1 MEEVKKA
8 ISDYCMEEFVSKPD
22 FSNLEAVPIGYTEL
36 YDENEDTHQLEIK
49 VDLIHPR
56 ICWVLDGNEILEKN
70 YLTLSKLTEYI
81 NEMTFS
87 DLCWK
92 VRENF
97 NLD

>member
-1 MEEVKKA
+1 MEEAKKA
-8 ISDYCMEEFVSKPD
+8 ISDYCMEEFVSMPH
-22 FSNLEAVPIGYTEL
+22 FSDLEAVPMGYTEL

-49 VDLIHPR
+49 ADLIHPK
-56 ICWVLDGNEILEKN
+56 IYWVLDGNEILEKN

-87 DLCWK
+87 DLCCE
-92 VRENF
+92 VREKF